1 MSLPSD
7 AYRTYR
13 VTAWIQFVRWL
24 TRGFYR
30 VMGGT
35 RIIHPERIPK
45 TGPVLITANHMSYM
59 DPPLL
64 GCALPRTIAIM
75 AKEELFK
82 GLLGRILISLG
93 AFPVKRG
100 ASDMAAIKHAVAT
113 LKNGYALVVFPEG
126 TRGDGVTM
134 GPMQSGVQMLAKMS
148 GAVIVPLG
156 IHGTQYMLPR
166 TGKKLRRH
174 RQIMVVGEPFR
185 LEDLPGGGKDKSAFG
200 REVALRIQAACREAG
215 LELAL
220 PVAPALESTPK
231 SEPDPGVSA
240 APQNTE

>member
-13 VTAWIQFVRWL
+13 VTAWIQFARWI

-30 VMGGT
+30 AAGGT

-45 TGPVLITANHMSYM
+45 TGPVLITPNHMSYL
-59 DPPLL
+59 DPPLM

-82 GLLGRILISLG
+82 GVVGRLLISLG

-100 ASDMAAIKHAVAT
+100 ASDMTAIKHAVST

-126 TRGDGVTM
+126 TRGDGVSM

-148 GAVIVPLG
+148 GAVIVPMG

-174 RQIMVVGEPFR
+174 QQTIVVGEPFR

-215 LELAL
+215 LDLAL
-220 PVAPALESTPK
+220 PPAASLESAPK
-231 SEPDPGVSA
+231 RESDPGVA
-240 APQNTE
+240 ITPQNAE